1 MKQKYRKILAQLTEG
16 YPAAMLTYLP
26 KGAGQLTREVP
37 DMINDFDSVPGK
49 IRTVIDGGIPAVIE
63 EDDRTIFVE
72 PFRPRERLIIL
83 GGGHIALPLVKFASE
98 IGFSVTVVDDRPSF
112 ANTSR
117 FPWAEQVICETFEDS
132 FDILKL
138 SEYDYVVIITRGH
151 RHDTLCLRKI
161 LSQKETVYLGMIGS
175 KHRVNGVKELLIQEG
190 YDAERIGRICTPIG
204 LDIGAVTPEE
214 ISISILAEIISRKRL
229 GGGRN
234 VNRSELDL
242 TVLETISDQNADA
255 FAVVTVMSSKGSVP
269 RGAGAKMLVF
279 PDLRIVGSIGGG
291 CSESQIIR
299 DAFSIIGTGG
309 YLVKTID
316 LTGDVAESE
325 GMVCG
330 GIMKVLVEDFT
341 GNGSKTITR
350 DEAWELLNKYNKDP
364 FHLKH
369 ARIMEGT
376 MKYFAQLLGYGEET
390 DFWGTVGLLHDLDFG
405 MYPEEH
411 CVKQKEIMREHG
423 LDERIIH
430 ATVSHGYGLTAVEE
444 KPEHEMEKVLFGTD
458 ELTGLIGAVALMRPS
473 KSVQDLELKS
483 VKKKYKTL
491 SFAAG
496 CSRDVIEKGA
506 EMLGWELDDLIE
518 KTILAMRS
526 CEQQIEE

>member
-1 MKQKYRKILAQLTEG
+1 MRNMGQIYRDIFKRLNEG

-26 KGAGQLTREVP
+26 KGTGQPTKEAP
-37 DMINDFDSVPGK
+37 DLIKDHDTIPEK
-49 IRTVIDGGIPAVIE
+49 IRTVIDGGTPDVIE
-63 EDDRTIFVE
+63 EDDRVIFVE
-72 PFRPRERLIIL
+72 PIRPRERLIVL

-117 FPWAEQVICETFEDS
+117 FPWAERVICETFADS

-138 SEYDYVVIITRGH
+138 TEYDYVVIITRGH
-151 RHDTLCLRKI
+151 RHDTLCLRRI
-161 LSQKETVYLGMIGS
+161 LSEKETVYLGMIGS
-175 KHRVNGVKELLIQEG
+175 KHRVNGVKEMLTQEG
-190 YDAERIGRICTPIG
+190 YDAERIRRICTPIG
-204 LDIGAVTPEE
+204 LNIGAVTPEE

-229 GGGRN
+229 GGGKKF

-242 TVLETISDQNADA
+242 QVLETISDQSDGS
-255 FAVVTVMSSKGSVP
+255 FAVVTVMSTKGSVP

-299 DAFSIIGTGG
+299 EAFSVIGTGG

-316 LTGDVAESE
+316 LTGDVEESE

-341 GNGSKTITR
+341 GNGTKMLTR
-350 DEAWELLNKYNKDP
+350 DEAWDLLNQYNKDP

-369 ARIMEGT
+369 AQVMEGT
-376 MKYFAQLLGYGEET
+376 MKYFAELLGYGEEAG
-390 DFWGTVGLLHDLDFG
+390 FWSIVGLLHDLDFG

-411 CVKQKEIMREHG
+411 CVKQKEIMLEHG

-430 ATVSHGYGLTAVEE
+430 ATVSHGYGLTAVED
-444 KPEHEMEKVLFGTD
+444 KPEHEMEKVLFATD

-491 SFAAG
+491 NFAAG

-518 KTILAMRS
+518 KTIQAMRT
-526 CEQQIEE
+526 CE